1 VRASDTVAR
10 LGGDEFVIVL
20 EHATLSESSVV
31 ADRVRVTVAGPITL
45 GPRSH
50 VVTASVGISLYP
62 DHAGD
67 ASGLLTAA
75 DYAMYLAKRSGKDR
89 TAVCPTDERADPAA
103 TVPAPDARSQR
114 RAREGS

>member
-20 EHATLSESSVV
+20 EHATLAEANVV
-31 ADRVRVTVAGPITL
+31 ADRIRATVADPIPL

-50 VVTASVGISLYP
+50 VVTASVGISFYP
-62 DHAGD
+62 EHAGD

-89 TAVCPTDERADPAA
+89 TAVCPTDAHAGTA
-103 TVPAPDARSQR
+103 SAPVSPSGRRRTARQ
-114 RAREGS
+114 GN